1 MYALL
6 ALLAQAAPISADAG
20 LPPDFTSWGQL
31 TAQGVMLALFVWL
44 ITKGIPNLVA
54 EFRQESATSRA
65 WHEKQVEKLYEQ
77 AEKREQVFERIADKF
92 IEARNGKN

>member
-1 MYALL
+1 MFV
-6 ALLAQAAPISADAG
+6 LAQAVAAADAG
-20 LPPDFTSWGQL
+20 LPADFTSWGQL

-44 ITKGIPNLVA
+44 ITKGIPTLVA

-77 AEKREQVFERIADKF
+77 AEKREQVFERCVDKF
-92 IEARNGKN
+92 VEARHGKGGQ

>member
-1 MYALL
+1 MFAII
-6 ALLAQAAPISADAG
+6 AQAAAAADAG
-20 LPPDFTSWGQL
+20 LPADFTSWGQL

-54 EFRQESATSRA
+54 EFRQEAATSRS

-77 AEKREQVFERIADKF
+77 SEKREQVFERCVERFVEDKRH
-92 IEARNGKN
+92 AKP

>member
-1 MYALL
+1 MH
-6 ALLAQAAPISADAG
+6 ALLAQAVAAADAG
-20 LPPDFTSWGQL
+20 LPADFTSWGQL

-44 ITKGIPNLVA
+44 ITKGIPQLVA

-77 AEKREQVFERIADKF
+77 AEKREQVFERCVDRF
-92 IEARNGKN
+92 VEHRGKGGQ